1 MVDEKLGSSE
11 RIIDKLEGLKSKKE
25 VRVTRLDI
33 ILAEEFENKEKEH
46 NLMDQIIKEARADEN
61 PLRIKEY
68 ASEVAKKVDTR
79 YNKIEDIRDH
89 IVGEIHAI
97 DYLKKEIKRRTILS
111 TKSHSNEEEIT
122 EKKKKWIGGKN
133 E

>member
-1 MVDEKLGSSE
+1 MVDGKLGSSE
-11 RIIDKLEGLKSKKE
+11 RIIDKLEGLKSKRE

-46 NLMDQIIKEARADEN
+46 NLMDQIIKGARADEN

-68 ASEVAKKVDTR
+68 ASEVAKKVDMR

-97 DYLKKEIKRRTILS
+97 DHLKKEIKRRTILS
-111 TKSHSNEEEIT
+111 TKSHSNEGEIT